1 VPDYLAQLSKKT
13 RDVIWVIAFICLAVI
28 PSLYLSLL
36 TFLALWIGLVQF
48 YFLRPGQVPDPQFL
62 VLGILGAVGLCGL
75 WFLVLV
81 PTERLRQFKR
91 LRFAA
96 TAASVIGMMVA
107 LIFLSGTS
115 LYGWHFNPHKDA
127 RSVYI
132 LGAPILFALVRLI
145 NVGDPYRQALPA
157 DHLQFRSNEAILSVI
172 LLCQS

>member
-62 VLGILGAVGLCGL
+62 VLGILGAFGLCGL
-75 WFLVLV
+75 WVLVLV
-81 PTERLRQFKR
+81 PTERLRQSNR

-96 TAASVIGMMVA
+96 TAASVIGMMLA
-107 LIFLSGTS
+107 LIFLSGKS
-115 LYGWHFNPHKDA
+115 LYGWHFNPHEDP
-127 RSVYI
+127 RSVYV
-132 LGAPILFALVRLI
+132 LGAPVLFALVRLI
-145 NVGDPYRQALPA
+145 NLWRP
-157 DHLQFRSNEAILSVI
+157 LQPNPTR
-172 LLCQS
+172 